1 MGGWN
6 LMCNV
11 DKIVF
16 DVGKRIGELHLPELN
31 YPDMTRTI
39 RAFTSVD
46 PEIEAIYTYVGG
58 EPDTQ
63 YMKTM
68 DGWVAHHE

>member
-1 MGGWN
+1 MKGWN

-16 DVGKRIGELHLPELN
+16 DVVNQLGELYLPAFN
-31 YPDMTRTI
+31 YPDMTRTVK
-39 RAFTSVD
+39 AFTSVN
-46 PEIEAIYTYVGG
+46 PEIQAIYTYVDS

-63 YMKTM
+63 YLKTI
-68 DGWVAHHE
+68 DGWVAV